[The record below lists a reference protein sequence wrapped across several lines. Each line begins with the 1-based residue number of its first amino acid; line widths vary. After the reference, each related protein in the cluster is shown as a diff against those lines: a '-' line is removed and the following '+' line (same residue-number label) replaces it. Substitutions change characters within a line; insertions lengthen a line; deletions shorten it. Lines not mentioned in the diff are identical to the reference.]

1 MGSIQEE
8 NVTLINIHI
17 AIIGAPKYI
26 KQILTDIKGEINST
40 ITEGTLRPHLRQ
52 WRSSDRKSVRRGVLD
67 NIIEQ
72 MDLIDSFKTLHSK
85 KVEYIL
91 FKCTGNVLQDRS
103 QISTNLR
110 KEITTS
116 VFPNHNSMKLE
127 INLGEKIGKAQTHGD

>member
-1 MGSIQEE
+1 
-8 NVTLINIHI
+8 
-17 AIIGAPKYI
+17 
-26 KQILTDIKGEINST
+26 
-40 ITEGTLRPHLRQ
+40 
-52 WRSSDRKSVRRGVLD
+52 
-67 NIIEQ
+67 